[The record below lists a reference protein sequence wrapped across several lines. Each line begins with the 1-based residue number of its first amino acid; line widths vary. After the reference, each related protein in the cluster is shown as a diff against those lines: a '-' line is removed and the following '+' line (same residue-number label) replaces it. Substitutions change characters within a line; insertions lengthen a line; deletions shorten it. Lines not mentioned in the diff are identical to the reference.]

1 MARGVLLQWI
11 MMTSSLAAAALAT
24 LLAGQSA
31 SDRAAYQAY
40 QVQLARIIA
49 VESQSTSLASA
60 SVVSQAGC
68 TLVPG
73 AGNSATTRDCT
84 SCHAGL
90 EGRHSHPVDVDQDMA
105 RSRSLG
111 GSGPSLRPA
120 AEVVKRG
127 VFLADGKITC
137 LTCHDGNSTWKF
149 KIALPPDA
157 RLREPVKPGNPGT
170 YDPAVMKASAMTGLT
185 AVTGKQV
192 LPAGTEV
199 SPTPLCKVCHS
210 FD

>member
-1 MARGVLLQWI
+1 
-11 MMTSSLAAAALAT
+11 MTPSLAAAALAS
-24 LLAGQSA
+24 LLAAQSA

-40 QVQLARIIA
+40 QVQLARIM
-49 VESQSTSLASA
+49 ASDSRSASSATA
-60 SVVSQAGC
+60 SVVAQQGC

-73 AGNSATTRDCT
+73 SGNSATTRDCT
-84 SCHAGL
+84 SCHVGL

-105 RSRSLG
+105 RARSIG

-127 VFLADGKITC
+127 VFLSDGKVSC
-137 LTCHDGNSTWKF
+137 LTCHDGNSPWKY

-170 YDPAVMKASAMTGLT
+170 YDPALMKPSAMTGLT

>member
-1 MARGVLLQWI
+1 
-11 MMTSSLAAAALAT
+11 MMTPSLAVAALAT
-24 LLAGQSA
+24 LLASQSA
-31 SDRAAYQAY
+31 SNRAAFQAY
-40 QVQLARIIA
+40 QVQLARIMA
-49 VESQSTSLASA
+49 SGSQSAPSATA
-60 SVVSQAGC
+60 SVVAQAGC

-105 RSRSLG
+105 RARSLG

-127 VFLADGKITC
+127 VFLADGKVSC
-137 LTCHDGNSTWKF
+137 LTCHDGSSTWKY

-157 RLREPVKPGNPGT
+157 RLREPVKPGNPST
-170 YDPAVMKASAMTGLT
+170 YDPAVMKPSAMTGLT
-185 AVTGKQV
+185 AVTGKQL